1 MLKEILKF
9 IGQTEAG
16 KLIIV
21 LLLAFFT
28 TIMES
33 LKDNSTV
40 REFVLAWIILLVIYA
55 LAYMIYRVVKC
66 VKDRRQEKIVEEGKV
81 AWREA
86 MLNVVAKELVEQSTE
101 GTTYNEAYD
110 SIVSLSE
117 YELDE
122 LANELFYSPPKIGK
136 LADAH
141 RDHSSKPCSKSKP

>member
-9 IGQTEAG
+9 IGQTQAG

-28 TIMES
+28 TIMVALE
-33 LKDNSTV
+33 DNSTV
-40 REFVLAWIILLVIYA
+40 REFVLAWITFLVIYA

-136 LADAH
+136 LEVDW
-141 RDHSSKPCSKSKP
+141 DYKPQKEK